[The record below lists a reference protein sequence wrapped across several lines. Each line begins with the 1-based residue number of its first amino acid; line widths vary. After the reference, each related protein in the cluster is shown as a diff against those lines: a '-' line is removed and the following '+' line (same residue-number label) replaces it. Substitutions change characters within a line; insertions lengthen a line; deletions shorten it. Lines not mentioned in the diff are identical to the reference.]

1 VPGPAV
7 HFRLTM
13 SWAMEEGMIE
23 ADAEAVGLANVRV
36 DDLWP
41 GGRRPLRHFNPTASL
56 VLAPLEL
63 RRAIA
68 FARAGDRVPAL
79 TYLGYSI
86 HSRQDAIGHGRLGL
100 SHLRYEAGLL
110 GRHPD
115 VWEEMPP
122 SVQARIERAT
132 RRAVRLFL
140 EHHAPPRQRDAD

>member
-1 VPGPAV
+1 
-7 HFRLTM
+7 
-13 SWAMEEGMIE
+13 MEEGMIE

-68 FARAGDRVPAL
+68 FARAGDRVLAL
-79 TYLGYSI
+79 THLGYSL

-100 SHLRYEAGLL
+100 SHLRYMAGLL